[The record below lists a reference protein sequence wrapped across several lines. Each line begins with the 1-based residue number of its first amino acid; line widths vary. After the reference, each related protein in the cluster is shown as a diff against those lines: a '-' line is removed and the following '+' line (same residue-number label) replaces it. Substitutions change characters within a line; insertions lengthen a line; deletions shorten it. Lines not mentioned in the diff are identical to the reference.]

1 MRNEK
6 RVVYNGNTFIIKNI
20 VPNMT
25 DSERKLVIQG
35 ISNELSSVFARGR

>member
-6 RVVYNGNTFIIKNI
+6 RVVNNGNTFIIKNI

-25 DSERKLVIQG
+25 DNERTLVIQN
-35 ISNELSSVFARGR
+35 IANELSSVFMRGR

>member
-6 RVVYNGNTFIIKNI
+6 RVVHNGNTFIIKNI

-25 DSERKLVIQG
+25 DNERTLVIQG
-35 ISNELSSVFARGR
+35 IANELSSVFARGR